1 MTNLK
6 IIKRKKL
13 LKKLHS
19 ENVNNLKLIELD
31 KEDIDLRKYFG
42 DDLMANLRMAN
53 YTYYTD
59 SANKRKKNVRKRTA
73 ILYAKRIF
81 FIFIAAL
88 IFNFGVIAFLNRGD
102 TLPKWIIWFPNAS
115 CFDC

>member
-1 MTNLK
+1 MSSPVTNLK

-42 DDLMANLRMAN
+42 DDLMANLRMTN

-81 FIFIAAL
+81 FIFIAKHW
-88 IFNFGVIAFLNRGD
+88 FL
-102 TLPKWIIWFPNAS
+102 TLVLLHF
-115 CFDC
+115 